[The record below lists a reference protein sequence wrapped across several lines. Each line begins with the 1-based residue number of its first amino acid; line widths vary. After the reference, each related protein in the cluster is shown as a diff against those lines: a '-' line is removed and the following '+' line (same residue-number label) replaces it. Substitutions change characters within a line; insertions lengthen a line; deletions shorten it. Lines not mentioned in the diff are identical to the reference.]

1 MKNSSS
7 KKKFHG
13 RREDLFDRGGG
24 TQISRHRGLERLFG
38 ESVRRLAQAP
48 CEFFHDAHG
57 DLGISFNRRFEV
69 PERHHQRLSSG
80 FRRDHCGGSR
90 LLIDQSHLSKELAST
105 QLRNQLLSLTD
116 FDRPACYE
124 IERNRGPSLLL
135 YNLSSVV
142 GPLSG
147 ERACNRLDLLPLQ
160 ASKEWNLCQ
169 HFSCLRIGF
178 LIQGL
183 SQLTASR
190 FCLLT

>member
-24 TQISRHRGLERLFG
+24 TLISRHRGLERLFG
-38 ESVRRLAQAP
+38 ESVRCLAQAP

-57 DLGISFNRRFEV
+57 DLGISLNRCFEV

-80 FRRDHCGGSR
+80 FRRDYCSGPR
-90 LLIDQSHLSKELAST
+90 LLIDESHLSKELAST

-116 FDRPACYE
+116 LDRPARYE
-124 IERNRGPSLLL
+124 IERYRRPSLLL

-142 GPLSG
+142 GTLSA
-147 ERACNRLDLLPLQ
+147 ERAC
-160 ASKEWNLCQ
+160 
-169 HFSCLRIGF
+169 
-178 LIQGL
+178 
-183 SQLTASR
+183 
-190 FCLLT
+190 

>member
-1 MKNSSS
+1 MKNCSS
-7 KKKFHG
+7 KKKFDG

-57 DLGISFNRRFEV
+57 DLRISFNRRFEV

-80 FRRDHCGGSR
+80 FRRDHCGRSR
-90 LLIDQSHLSKELAST
+90 LLIDQSHLSEKLAST

-116 FDRPACYE
+116 LDRPARYE
-124 IERNRGPSLLL
+124 IERNRRPTLLL
-135 YNLSSVV
+135 YNLPSII

-160 ASKEWNLCQ
+160 ASKERNLCQ

-183 SQLTASR
+183 SQLTAGR

>member
-7 KKKFHG
+7 KKKFQG
-13 RREDLFDRGGG
+13 RREDLFDR
-24 TQISRHRGLERLFG
+24 RGAYSDLAPQRAERLFG
-38 ESVRRLAQAP
+38 ESVRRLAQAS

-142 GPLSG
+142 GSLSG